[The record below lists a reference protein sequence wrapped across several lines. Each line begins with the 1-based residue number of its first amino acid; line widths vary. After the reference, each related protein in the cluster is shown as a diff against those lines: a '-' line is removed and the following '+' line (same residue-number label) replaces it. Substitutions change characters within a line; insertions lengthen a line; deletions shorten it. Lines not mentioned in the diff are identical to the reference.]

1 MACQPEINIWA
12 CPLPRRPGRAV
23 ATRHLP
29 HIPFRAQTGRS
40 IAHAKVS
47 ITIYPGLKTGNPRFF
62 RAISGVN
69 FQKTTVAF
77 NEDSRV
83 KIPTIL
89 HLCRLGY
96 TYLSLN
102 KAKWDETNNIFPDI
116 FKESISRINSDLKLA
131 PGDLTRL
138 FDEIALSLE
147 NEDLGKVFHEKLLD
161 QSGVRLIDFKYFDN
175 NSFHVVTELT
185 CKKDEE
191 EFRPDITL
199 LINGMPLV
207 FIEVKKPNNQD
218 GIQAELNR
226 IHKRFQN
233 KKFRNFVNI
242 TQLMIFSNNME
253 YQEDS
258 LEQLGGAFYAT
269 TAYGKVSLNYFRE
282 DKESNFDLNKILK
295 PIDQDTENLVLKDT
309 NYVGIKNSQE
319 FITNKNPDSPTN
331 RICTSLLQRDRLAFL
346 LKYAFAYVKSEEG
359 LQKHIMRYPQIF
371 ASKAIQKKLDEGVRK
386 GIIWHTQGS
395 GKTALAYY
403 NVKCLTDYFQSKNI
417 IPKFYFIVDR
427 LDLLIQAAKEFRSRG
442 LVVHEI
448 ESKSDF
454 VRDITTTSVIHN
466 DSGKREITV
475 VNIQRFQDDPSVT
488 RNADYNLDIQRVYF
502 LDEVHRSYNPKGSF
516 LANLNESDPNA
527 IKIGLTGTPLLGSDY
542 NSRALF
548 GNYIHKYYYNASI
561 ADGYTL
567 RLIREEIETK
577 YKLEM
582 KKALEEIDILKGA
595 GDKKKVYAHP
605 KFVEPMLKYIVEDF
619 EKARATMDD
628 PSIGGMVIC
637 DSSEQAEKLYEIF
650 QFKYANNSI
659 EEALPLAAEPA
670 PSYAEDRK
678 KKYKPT
684 TASIILS
691 DIGTKKYREDLIDD
705 FKDGKT
711 DLLFVF
717 NMLLTGFD
725 APRLKK
731 LYLGRLIK
739 KHNLLQALTRVN
751 RTYKNFRYGYVV
763 DFADIEEE
771 FKKTNQDYFNELQEE
786 LGDELQHYSDLFKTT
801 EEIEKDI
808 QEIKE
813 ALFHFNTANAETFSQ
828 QVSQISD
835 RGEMLKITR
844 ALNTAR
850 ELYNLIR
857 LSGNYDLLDK
867 LDFQQLTV
875 LARVANSRLT
885 MINTLETLKT
895 GQETTNLLNLA
906 LEDVIFAFTKIK
918 EEEMVLADQLR
929 NTLQRTREKLA
940 GIFDQKD
947 PVFISLKEELERLFK
962 KKNLSE
968 VTQEEMEANIK
979 ALNEIYAKARE
990 LERKNQLLR
999 SKYRNDEKYARIHKR
1014 LMEKDPLTESEA
1026 KLFEVLS
1033 SLKTEVDNHILQNS
1047 NMLENESFVEKMILR
1062 LVIDQIKNKHQIPLD
1077 AATSKRINQLI
1088 VNEYMNEFLGR
1099 AA

>member
-1 MACQPEINIWA
+1 M
-12 CPLPRRPGRAV
+12 
-23 ATRHLP
+23 
-29 HIPFRAQTGRS
+29 
-40 IAHAKVS
+40 
-47 ITIYPGLKTGNPRFF
+47 
-62 RAISGVN
+62 
-69 FQKTTVAF
+69 AF

-89 HLCRLGY
+89 HLIGLGY
-96 TYLSLN
+96 QYLSLS
-102 KAKWDETNNIFPDI
+102 KQTWDEANNIFTDI
-116 FKESISRINSDLKLA
+116 FRESILRINKELN
-131 PGDLTRL
+131 LTAKDVSRL
-138 FDEIALSLE
+138 YDEVSLSLE
-147 NEDLGKVFHEKLLD
+147 NEDLGKAFYEKLID
-161 QSGVRLIDFKYFDN
+161 QTGIRLIDFRNFDN

-185 CKKDEE
+185 CKKDDE
-191 EFRPDITL
+191 EFRPDVTL

-218 GIQAELNR
+218 GIQAEVSR
-226 IHKRFQN
+226 MQRRSQN

-253 YQEDS
+253 YREDALQQ
-258 LEQLGGAFYAT
+258 LEGAFYAT
-269 TAYGKVSLNYFRE
+269 SSYGKIVLNYFRE
-282 DKESNFDLNKILK
+282 EEKFELNKILK
-295 PIDQDTENLVLKDT
+295 TPDVDIENFVLKDN
-309 NYVGIKNSQE
+309 NYVGIKKSQE

-331 RICTSLLQRDRLAFL
+331 RVCTSLLHRDRLAFL

-359 LQKHIMRYPQIF
+359 LQKHVMRYPQIF

-403 NVKCLTDYFQSKNI
+403 NVKCLTDYFQNKAI

-448 ESKSDF
+448 QSKSEF
-454 VRDITTTSVIHN
+454 VRDIKTTSVIHN

-475 VNIQRFQDDPSVT
+475 VNIHKFQDDPSVA
-488 RNADYNLDIQRVYF
+488 RNTDYNLNIQRVYF

-516 LANLNESDPNA
+516 LANLNESDANA

-567 RLIREEIETK
+567 RLIREEIETQ

-582 KKALEEIDILKGA
+582 KKALEEIDILKGE
-595 GDKKKVYAHP
+595 GKKKKVYAHES
-605 KFVEPMLKYIVEDF
+605 FVEPMLKYIVEDF
-619 EKARATMDD
+619 EKARTTMDD
-628 PSIGGMVIC
+628 PTIGGMVIC
-637 DSSEQAEKLYEIF
+637 DSSEQAEKLNEIF
-650 QFKYANNSI
+650 QYKYANKVN
-659 EEALPLAAEPA
+659 EVELPLAAEPML
-670 PSYAEDRK
+670 SYSKDK
-678 KKYKPT
+678 KKKFRPT

-691 DIGTKKYREDLIDD
+691 DIGTKEEREDLIDD

-711 DLLFVF
+711 DLLFVY

-786 LGDELQHYSDLFKTT
+786 LGDEMEHYSNLFKTP

-808 QEIKE
+808 QNIKE
-813 ALFHFNTANAETFSQ
+813 ILFHFDTENAEVFSQ
-828 QVSQISD
+828 QISQISS
-835 RGEMLKITR
+835 RAEMLKISK

-867 LDFQQLTV
+867 LDFQKLSQ
-875 LARVANSRLT
+875 LAREANNHLAL
-885 MINTLETLKT
+885 INTREALE
-895 GQETTNLLNLA
+895 GNQEATNLLNQA
-906 LEDVIFAFTKIK
+906 LEDVVFAFVKINEK
-918 EEEMVLADQLR
+918 EMVLADQLR
-929 NTLQRTREKLA
+929 STLQRARERLLSN
-940 GIFDQKD
+940 FDHKD
-947 PVFISLKEELERLFK
+947 PVFVSLKEELERLFK
-962 KKNLSE
+962 KINASE
-968 VTQEEMEANIK
+968 VVTDGLSIHLKELEELYKRAQ
-979 ALNEIYAKARE
+979 E

-999 SKYRNDEKYARIHKR
+999 AKYQNDEKYARIHKR
-1014 LMEKDPLTESEA
+1014 LMEKDPLTPSEA

-1033 SLKTEVDNHILQNS
+1033 GLKQEVDNQILQNS
-1047 NMLENESFVEKMILR
+1047 NILENESFVEKMILR
-1062 LVIDQIKNKHQIPLD
+1062 LVIDQIKNKHEMPLD

-1088 VNEYMNEFLGR
+1088 VKEYMNEFLGK